1 MTYRI
6 EKDEEGNEALY
17 MNATVSNNMVELD
30 WVHVEDDEQSY
41 AQRGLARIKTI
52 ANTDTSTFPPES
64 AFLALRL
71 YRRGDVM
78 ISGISC
84 ADEYRER
91 AIQLAKEAALGI
103 YDEVYPDVAVKA
115 QAFVQESIE
124 NVKRLGAVDL
134 RPFLEANEENQVA
147 ADQFLPQLLEQSKI
161 DLEKSGEVVQRIGW
175 LVDNVMALLPG
186 AAPFEKYRYFRAV
199 AEVARRVNADAVVC
213 VSDGYQLDPAGERT
227 GEEVLLVSWIN
238 PDATCV
244 SMAAVYS
251 RRKHPQ
257 VDHDI
262 ITFSVKETLDAAPHE
277 GKQNLIPAWGIYRTN

>member
-1 MTYRI
+1 MTYKI
-6 EKDEEGNEALY
+6 EKDGEGNEALY
-17 MNATVSNNMVELD
+17 MNATVRKNTVELD
-30 WVHVEDDEQSY
+30 WVHIEDDEQSY
-41 AQRGLARIKTI
+41 TQRGFARVETI
-52 ANTDTSTFPPES
+52 ANADTSAFPPES

-78 ISGISC
+78 ISGMAC
-84 ADEYRER
+84 ADGYKEQAIRLASEAVLALYDSVFPDVGQAAREFVEESVR
-91 AIQLAKEAALGI
+91 RVGAGDLVHHLKADAEKQLAADRFL
-103 YDEVYPDVAVKA
+103 
-115 QAFVQESIE
+115 
-124 NVKRLGAVDL
+124 
-134 RPFLEANEENQVA
+134 PFLL
-147 ADQFLPQLLEQSKI
+147 DQAKT
-161 DLEKSGEVVQRIGW
+161 DLEKCGEVVQRIGW

-213 VSDGYQLDPAGERT
+213 VSDGYQLNPAGERT